1 MAPEYSHRHIH
12 FSNFTVFNIV
22 DYNHYC
28 DIVKGMNEED
38 AEPQQTNRRYHSPR
52 RLEQAEATR
61 LAILQASRKLFAAHG
76 YQATTLQAIAQEA
89 GVAVPTIYAV
99 FGSKAAVLS
108 ALIKSAGADEDIRAL
123 AREAFAA
130 TDARLQVR
138 LAARVIC
145 AIQQRDPDIVDLLW
159 QAGGSDPDLVAV
171 WRQSHRQQLARLG
184 GIIESLA
191 EKQALKPDLSLE
203 RATDTLWA
211 LASPEMY
218 RLLTRERGWTT
229 QQFED
234 WLTESATT
242 LLLKDD

>member
-1 MAPEYSHRHIH
+1 MSE
-12 FSNFTVFNIV
+12 
-22 DYNHYC
+22 
-28 DIVKGMNEED
+28 
-38 AEPQQTNRRYHSPR
+38 QQDSSDRTSRQYHSPR

-61 LAILQASRKLFAAHG
+61 RAILQAARTLFAAQG
-76 YQATTLQAIAQEA
+76 YQGTTLQAIAQA
-89 GVAVPTIYAV
+89 AAVSAPTIYAV

-108 ALIKSAGADEDIRAL
+108 ALVKSAGADEDIRAL
-123 AREAFAA
+123 SREAFAA
-130 TDARLQVR
+130 TDPHLQLR

-184 GIIESLA
+184 GIVESLA
-191 EKQALKPDLSLE
+191 QKQALKPELSLE
-203 RATDTLWA
+203 QATDTLWA

-218 RLLTRERGWTT
+218 RLLTRERGWTA

-234 WLTESATT
+234 WLTDSATH
-242 LLLKDD
+242 LLLRDG